1 MNCIGLDKYFTI
13 KRQLREYNWKR
24 LGLVEETCSRPSVNL
39 AQLQSPA
46 STSTSRGGLFSR
58 IALGALGV
66 AERPVAL
73 LALVFL
79 SPVLIV
85 TATAVFILSRRS
97 PLLAHRRV
105 GKDGRKFWL
114 FKFRTMWG
122 GTANHHSTWF
132 IEFVRQEPVNGRK
145 PTHDPR
151 ITSRFAAFL
160 RKHSIDELPQLANV
174 LIGEMSLVGPRPLT
188 QGELTEHYGID
199 KVEVLSVK
207 PGITGLWQTMGR
219 SRLTYRQRLRLDLFL
234 ARRHSIGLYLR
245 VLARTIP
252 RVLSGIDAW

>member
-1 MNCIGLDKYFTI
+1 
-13 KRQLREYNWKR
+13 
-24 LGLVEETCSRPSVNL
+24 V
-39 AQLQSPA
+39 
-46 STSTSRGGLFSR
+46 FSR

-73 LALVFL
+73 LALVCI
-79 SPVLIV
+79 SPLLIV
-85 TATAVFILSRRS
+85 AGTTVFILSRRS

-105 GKDGRKFWL
+105 GKHGRKFWL
-114 FKFRTMWG
+114 FKFRTMWDG
-122 GTANHHSTWF
+122 AANHDPTRL

-151 ITSRFAAFL
+151 VTSRFAAFL

-188 QGELTEHYGID
+188 QGELIEHYGVD

-219 SRLTYRQRLRLDLFL
+219 SRLTYKQRLRLDRFW
-234 ARRHSIGLYLR
+234 ASRRSIGLYLR
-245 VLARTIP
+245 VLARTMP

>member
-1 MNCIGLDKYFTI
+1 M
-13 KRQLREYNWKR
+13 
-24 LGLVEETCSRPSVNL
+24 NL

-46 STSTSRGGLFSR
+46 STSTSRSGIFSR
-58 IALGALGV
+58 IALSVLGM

-73 LALVFL
+73 LALISL
-79 SPVLIV
+79 SPILIVAGTTVLI
-85 TATAVFILSRRS
+85 LSGRS

-105 GKDGRKFWL
+105 GRNGRKFWL
-114 FKFRTMWG
+114 FKFRTMWHG
-122 GTANHHSTWF
+122 AANHRSATF
-132 IEFVRQEPVNGRK
+132 IEFVQQEPVNGRK

-151 ITSRFAAFL
+151 VTSRFAAFL

-174 LIGEMSLVGPRPLT
+174 VIGEMSLVGPRPLT
-188 QGELTEHYGID
+188 QGELTEHYGVD